1 MAYKMMLPGAE
12 GRGAMKSYCLM
23 YSAITEYSVS
33 VWDEEKVL
41 EMDRGDS
48 YTTLKMYFMY

>member
-41 EMDRGDS
+41 DMGGGDGC
-48 YTTLKMYFMY
+48 TTV